1 LPIWWFLNSLAL
13 YVGQFVM
20 LVDGDGEINNQ
31 HSMLDELNDN
41 GGLNRGVWVEI
52 LTNLGYIGLS
62 QEWELDMLGTSR
74 VGNSSPNEGR
84 TRSISPGSLLCKND
98 LAKILKPKGLKKWGY
113 LDVVINLWL
122 SVWFQFGACHVANQ
136 VR

>member
-62 QEWELDMLGTSR
+62 QE
-74 VGNSSPNEGR
+74 
-84 TRSISPGSLLCKND
+84 
-98 LAKILKPKGLKKWGY
+98 
-113 LDVVINLWL
+113 
-122 SVWFQFGACHVANQ
+122 
-136 VR
+136 